1 MKEILAALLAAA
13 SLALDPAA
21 TLRPDAFDAPAET
34 AVAEASKGTGE
45 QRGGGLQPAAERSE
59 ARPHVHGAHET
70 HEEAAA
76 VTYVCP
82 MHPEYTSKEPGKCP
96 KCGMTL
102 VVKKP

>member
-13 SLALDPAA
+13 ALALDPAA

-34 AVAEASKGTGE
+34 AVREASKTGGE
-45 QRGGGLQPAAERSE
+45 PAPAPAAR
-59 ARPHVHGAHET
+59 GAAPEPTHHHQ
-70 HEEAAA
+70 HEEAAD

-82 MHPEYTSKEPGKCP
+82 MHPDYTSKEPGKCP